1 VNKFWILLAFLFLAH
16 CSFDTKSGFWTQ
28 DKKVKEANKNIIKIF
43 KEEIITKKEFNTNL
57 NLRIDISNIS
67 KKGFDN
73 LTNNSGLV
81 SFDRNIQKSSR
92 FKFSRIEN
100 FDYFEPDLVYDG
112 ENFVF
117 FDDKSNLLKFDSSFK
132 TIWKRNFYTKKEKKL
147 KPIMTFALKKN
158 NLIVID
164 NIGKIYNI
172 NFTTGNLNWS
182 KTNKNPFN
190 SEIKIYN
197 DKIYAIDLNN
207 ILRCFSLKN
216 GEELWKFKSENTL
229 LKSNKRNSLVIKK
242 DKIYFNNSLGDIIAI
257 DALTGSLLWQVPT
270 QSTNVYENA
279 FSLKMSDL
287 VISDDDLI
295 FSNNRN
301 EFYSINLLN
310 GVLNWK
316 QNINSSVRPIKVD
329 KFIFTFSNEG
339 YLFTIDHKSG
349 NIIKITDVFK
359 NFKKKKKNKTI
370 PVGFVVGINEILLT
384 TSTGHLLIID
394 LKTGKNISILKI
406 DKEKISRPFI
416 FNKKVLLVKNDSIIR
431 LN

>member
-1 VNKFWILLAFLFLAH
+1 MNKFWILLAFLFLAQ

-197 DKIYAIDLNN
+197 DKIYAVDLNN